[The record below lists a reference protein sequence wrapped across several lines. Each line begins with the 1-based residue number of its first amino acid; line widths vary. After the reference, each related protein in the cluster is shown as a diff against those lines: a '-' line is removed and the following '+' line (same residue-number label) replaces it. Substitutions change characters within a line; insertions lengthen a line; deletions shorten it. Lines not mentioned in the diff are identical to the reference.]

1 MEPLVCKQCGG
12 AINPVKMRC
21 EYCGTY
27 YKRSDDLTKP
37 LQIIYHQGPRA
48 DVLQA
53 GAYIDSCLVSH
64 INQEDIGRILHS
76 EITRKMAE
84 ALEPYMEYTV
94 QEDPVHLKY
103 VVRGRVRVL
112 PPGYSF
118 D

>member
-12 AINPVKMRC
+12 AINPVNMRC

-64 INQEDIGRILHS
+64 INQEDISRILHS

-94 QEDPVHLKY
+94 QEDPAHLRH